1 MDIAVFANSFLR
13 RKISFLQQ
21 YHMLLD
27 HMVDG
32 LPEVKILE
40 SKCVLYNLVMNT
52 FPY

>member
-1 MDIAVFANSFLR
+1 MDIAMFANSFLR

-21 YHMLLD
+21 CHMLLD

-40 SKCVLYNLVMNT
+40 SKCIHYNHIMNT